1 MAQQRNRPLSAA
13 QATRFAAAMAL
24 LRAGR
29 TAEAMTRAQ
38 SLVAEAPA
46 AADARQLLAM
56 CAAEEG
62 NPALAEAEFR
72 KALAMAPDAP
82 VVVLNFAA
90 WLRRAGRLQ
99 ECVRLLEQ
107 GPTGLDVEL
116 QLGMACLQLGEHRR
130 ARAAFDAVL
139 ARQADHPVAWNGL
152 GRALGGLGDGEA
164 AAEAFANA
172 TRIAPS
178 DATGWIN
185 LGTAL
190 RLLGRSAE
198 ALGCL
203 RRAQSLGS
211 AAPELHDALNGVL
224 LDLGETVQALAGAR
238 QLVARRP
245 DFGPGHET
253 LAHLLWEHGCDEDP
267 AADPFAAFRTAARA
281 QPDHRELQL
290 RFIRMLLS
298 ARRPAEAWAWL
309 EGLGPTARADP
320 GFAWLAADA
329 LDMLGRMDEASAIY
343 ARLSPVLGGSMPS
356 FLNAYAR
363 HAFRRGL
370 FDLARDCA
378 GRALRIDALDQEAWS
393 HLGTA
398 WRLLGD
404 EREHW
409 LFDYERLVGYPEVEL
424 PDGLG
429 GSDGFLRA
437 LASSLE
443 ALHVARRA
451 PVNQSVRQ
459 GSQTAGR
466 LFGRDDPLI
475 RATAAAL
482 EAAALR
488 WLAGLREVPDHP
500 FLSRRRQGLRCVG
513 SWSVRL
519 VSSGRHANHI
529 HNEGWLSSAFYV
541 ALPPSVMEPTD
552 HSRSGWIQFGQPME
566 ELGLALPPRRML
578 RPQPG
583 RLALFPS
590 FIWHGTL
597 PFEDPK
603 PRLTIAFD
611 MQPA

>member
-13 QATRFAAAMAL
+13 QAARFTAAMAL

-29 TAEAMTRAQ
+29 AAEAVAQAQ
-38 SLVAEAPA
+38 SLVVDAPA

-72 KALAMAPDAP
+72 QALALAPDAP
-82 VVVLNFAA
+82 VIVLNFAA
-90 WLRRAGRLQ
+90 WLRRVGRVQ

-107 GPTGLDVEL
+107 GPAGLDIEL
-116 QLGMACLQLGEHRR
+116 QLGLACLQLGEQRR
-130 ARAAFDAVL
+130 ARAAFEAVL
-139 ARQADHPVAWNGL
+139 ARQADHPVAWMGL
-152 GRALGGLGDGEA
+152 GVALRELGEGEA
-164 AAEAFANA
+164 AVDAFANA
-172 TRIAPS
+172 TRLAPS
-178 DATGWIN
+178 DAAGWIN
-185 LGTAL
+185 LGAAL
-190 RLLGRSAE
+190 RLLGRSGE
-198 ALGCL
+198 ALDCL
-203 RRAQSLGS
+203 RRAEALGS
-211 AAPELHDALNGVL
+211 AAPELQDALNGVL
-224 LDLGETVQALAGAR
+224 LDLGEPAQALAGAR

-245 DFGPGHET
+245 DFAPGHET
-253 LAHLLWEHGCDEDP
+253 LAHLLWEHGCDQDP
-267 AADPFAAFRTAARA
+267 TADPFGAFRAAARA
-281 QPDHRELQL
+281 QPGHRDLQL
-290 RFIRMLLS
+290 RFVRMLVS
-298 ARRPAEAWAWL
+298 ARRPDEAWEWL
-309 EGLGPTARADP
+309 EWLHSASRADP
-320 GFAWLAADA
+320 AFASLGADA
-329 LDMLGRMDEASAIY
+329 LDMLGRMDEASALY
-343 ARLSPVLGGSMPS
+343 ARLVPVLGGSAPS

-370 FDLARDCA
+370 FDLAGDCA
-378 GRALRIDALDQEAWS
+378 SRALEIDPHNQEAWS

-424 PDGLG
+424 PDRRG

-443 ALHVARRA
+443 ALHVARRE

-475 RATAAAL
+475 RQTAAAL
-482 EAAALR
+482 ETTALR
-488 WLAGLREVPDHP
+488 WLAGLPGVPGHP
-500 FLSRRRQGLRCVG
+500 FLSRRGQGLRCVG

-519 VSSGRHANHI
+519 ASSGRHANHI

-541 ALPPSVMEPTD
+541 ALPPSVMEPTGD
-552 HSRSGWIQFGQPME
+552 SHSGWIQFGQPMD

-590 FIWHGTL
+590 FIWHGTV
-597 PFEDPK
+597 PFEDPQ

>member
-1 MAQQRNRPLSAA
+1 MAQQRNRPLSTA
-13 QATRFAAAMAL
+13 QAARFAATMAL

-29 TAEAMTRAQ
+29 VAEAVAQAQ
-38 SLVAEAPA
+38 SLVVEAPA

-56 CAAEEG
+56 CAAEG
-62 NPALAEAEFR
+62 GDPTLAEAAFR
-72 KALAMAPDAP
+72 EALALAPDAP
-82 VVVLNFAA
+82 VIVLNFAG
-90 WLRRAGRLQ
+90 WLRRVGRLQ
-99 ECVRLLEQ
+99 ECVGLLEQ
-107 GPTGLDVEL
+107 GPAGLDIEL
-116 QLGMACLQLGEHRR
+116 QLGLACVQLGEHRR
-130 ARAAFDAVL
+130 ARAAFEAVL
-139 ARQADHPVAWNGL
+139 ARQSNHPVAWSGL
-152 GRALGGLGDGEA
+152 GGALRGLGEGEA
-164 AAEAFANA
+164 AADAFASA
-172 TRIAPS
+172 TRLAPS

-190 RLLGRSAE
+190 RVLGRSAE
-198 ALGCL
+198 ALDCL
-203 RRAQSLGS
+203 RRAESLGS
-211 AAPELHDALNGVL
+211 AAPELQDALNGVL
-224 LDLGETVQALAGAR
+224 LDLGEPAQALAGAR

-245 DFGPGHET
+245 DFAAGQET

-267 AADPFAAFRTAARA
+267 SADPFAAFRTAART
-281 QPDHRELQL
+281 QPGHRELQL
-290 RFIRMLLS
+290 RFVRMLLS
-298 ARRPAEAWAWL
+298 ARRPDEARAWL
-309 EGLGPTARADP
+309 EWLGAPSRADP
-320 GFAWLAADA
+320 AFVWLAADA
-329 LDMLGRMDEASAIY
+329 LDMLGRMDEASALY
-343 ARLSPVLGGSMPS
+343 ARLLPVLGGATPS

-378 GRALRIDALDQEAWS
+378 SRALEIDPRDQEAWS

-424 PDGLG
+424 PDRFG
-429 GSDGFLRA
+429 GNDGYLRA

-443 ALHVARRA
+443 ALHLATRE
-451 PVNQSVRQ
+451 PVNQSVRH

-475 RATAAAL
+475 RETAAAL
-482 EAAALR
+482 EAASLR
-488 WLAGLREVPDHP
+488 WLAGLREVPGHP

-519 VSSGRHANHI
+519 AASGHHANHI

-541 ALPPSVMEPTD
+541 ALPPSVMALAGTS
-552 HSRSGWIQFGQPME
+552 HSGWIQFGQPME

-590 FIWHGTL
+590 FIWHGTV
-597 PFEDPK
+597 PFEDPQ